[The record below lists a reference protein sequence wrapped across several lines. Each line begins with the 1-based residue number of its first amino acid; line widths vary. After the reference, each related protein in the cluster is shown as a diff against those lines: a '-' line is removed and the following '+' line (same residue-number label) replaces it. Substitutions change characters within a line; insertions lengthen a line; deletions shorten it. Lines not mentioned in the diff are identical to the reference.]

1 MDNGEIIRT
10 YKAAKNKK
18 EQVKILADLNQ
29 CKVEDIIEILKTD
42 KQIDQRAFQWAR
54 AKPARGKRNTH
65 TSESTQNAPELT
77 VGKAIQ
83 VIKEELVSRQKAIQG
98 AKQAYDDLIL
108 ILRGVINESDEL

>member
-10 YKAAKNKK
+10 YKAAKNRKQ
-18 EQVKILADLNQ
+18 QVKILADLNQ

-54 AKPARGKRNTH
+54 AARGKRNTH
-65 TSESTQNAPELT
+65 TSESAQNTPELT

-108 ILRGVINESDEL
+108 ILRGVINEGNEL

>member
-42 KQIDQRAFQWAR
+42 REIDFRTL
-54 AKPARGKRNTH
+54 PRNRH

-77 VGKAIQ
+77 VEKAIQ